1 MKVPVYERRVAPGSL
16 PSPDVSPRIN
26 PDAFGAGFAEKLG
39 ELGTAAQRA
48 GAMLG
53 QVALKQQ
60 EEVNA
65 MDFALLKAKADGWWD
80 EQLAL
85 ESDNIDYEGMNA
97 RLMDGWEKFRKE
109 LADSTA
115 NEAVR
120 QRISQYLE
128 IKSVAQQGE
137 IQELFLK
144 KQALVR
150 RGKFDEAVASA
161 VRAGKQADVEAIVAA
176 AASWLPETEATKIR
190 EQAYVE
196 IQYNAAV
203 KAIAA
208 DPRGWTPDD
217 KKLDR
222 LDEPTRQR
230 LLDFQRSKQNEIRNK
245 ISEQVAMQVLAGK
258 PPSRKDLLAMAQ
270 RGLWTPTGRS
280 PGPRQSRT
288 ARRSS

>member
-1 MKVPVYERRVAPGSL
+1 
-16 PSPDVSPRIN
+16 
-26 PDAFGAGFAEKLG
+26 
-39 ELGTAAQRA
+39 
-48 GAMLG
+48 
-53 QVALKQQ
+53 
-60 EEVNA
+60 
-65 MDFALLKAKADGWWD
+65 MDFAVKAKAEVGDDSGPRVEKDRGNERTFDG
-80 EQLAL
+80 
-85 ESDNIDYEGMNA
+85 
-97 RLMDGWEKFRKE
+97 GWEKFRKE

-115 NEAVR
+115 NAAVR

-128 IKSVAQQGE
+128 IKSVAQQGG

-150 RGKFDEAVASA
+150 RGKFDEAMAAA

-203 KAIAA
+203 KAIVA
-208 DPRGWTPDD
+208 DPMGWTPDD

-270 RGLWTPTGRS
+270 RGLLDPDRALSWATAIENRQEVLANRAERAAERAFRTRLRNAPPDEKELLLLAYNFGTS
-280 PGPRQSRT
+280 PAESKATFESLRKGI
-288 ARRSS
+288 RRHEDATT